1 MWRRTLKSQALPL
14 QVNSLHTKNGV
25 KILRNSAS
33 SSRIRA
39 VAAGK
44 GPSSLRSTSRS
55 ASATR
60 AGLMK
65 RPFVV
70 MGSNKIMN
78 RSIQTVQ
85 HRLFLIPLPF
95 CPFLDCNRESR
106 EQQSRFSL
114 APICRDYHQQGGA
127 APAAVAAHKPPV
139 TYLKDYLPPPYLID
153 TVGLV
158 FFLEEEQTTVQSTLK
173 IRYTFQMKEF

>member
-1 MWRRTLKSQALPL
+1 MKSSLPL
-14 QVNSLHTKNGV
+14 QVNSLHTKNGA
-25 KILRNSAS
+25 KILARNSAS
-33 SSRIRA
+33 STRTIRA
-39 VAAGK
+39 VAAAGK
-44 GPSSLRSTSRS
+44 GPSSLRSSSRS

-60 AGLMK
+60 VGLMK

-85 HRLFLIPLPF
+85 YRLFLIPLLN
-95 CPFLDCNRESR
+95 CPFLVCNRER
-106 EQQSRFSL
+106 CEQQSRFSL
-114 APICRDYHQQGGA
+114 VRICRRYHQQGGA

-139 TYLKDYLPPPYLID
+139 TYLKDYLPAPYLID

-158 FFLEEEQTTVQSTLK
+158 FFLEEEQTTVQSTQK
-173 IRYTFQMKEF
+173 IRYAFQMKEF